1 MPIELPQ
8 WPGIASSKDSLRS
21 SRGTR
26 RQDEGE
32 GTSDTLRRRGL
43 QHAKL
48 LADAEFLDD
57 ALVTLGIVL
66 LQIVQQTTSLADQHK
81 QAAPRP
87 VVFLVRLEVL
97 RQLTDALA
105 QQRDLDL
112 WATGIGSVRRITV
125 NEGLFLLSG

>member
-1 MPIELPQ
+1 MAGNRKFQRFLEIAPRHAP
-8 WPGIASSKDSLRS
+8 PG
-21 SRGTR
+21 R
-26 RQDEGE
+26 RRADL
-32 GTSDTLRRRGL
+32 DTLRRRGL

-66 LQIVQQTTSLADQHK
+66 LEIVQQTTSLADQHK

-97 RQLTDALA
+97 RQLTNALA
-105 QQRDLDL
+105 
-112 WATGIGSVRRITV
+112 
-125 NEGLFLLSG
+125 

>member
-1 MPIELPQ
+1 MAGNRKFQRFLEIVQRHTP
-8 WPGIASSKDSLRS
+8 W
-21 SRGTR
+21 
-26 RQDEGE
+26 DEGE

-66 LQIVQQTTSLADQHK
+66 LQIVQQATPLADQHK

-97 RQLTDALA
+97 RQLTNALA
-105 QQRDLDL
+105 
-112 WATGIGSVRRITV
+112 
-125 NEGLFLLSG
+125 